1 MAKTKSS
8 KPGETKAAPKKQA
21 AKKASAKKITS
32 KTSKTSGLLPIQVKL
47 ISSQTLKFVN
57 GQEIAPNYEVKEG
70 EEVTPKT
77 IEHYVVVVGDKQ
89 QTQLADKTQCQ
100 AWADGIKEQQQN
112 IYQMHLENGKTKAE
126 AIKYTNQRYM

>member
-57 GQEIAPNYEVKEG
+57 GQEIAPNYKPQKDEK
-70 EEVTPKT
+70 VTIKK
-77 IEHYVVVVGDKQ
+77 IDHFAVFVGDKQ
-89 QTQLADKTQCQ
+89 QTQLADKTQCK
-100 AWADGIKEQQQN
+100 AWAEGIAIKQQN
-112 IYQMHLENGKTKAE
+112 IYQMHLDNGKTTAE
-126 AIKYTNQRYM
+126 AIQYTNQRYM